1 MAAPTPTHIPFCSTA
16 VAARRW
22 LPVALVTGAFALGLL
37 RLVGLVADNAVD
49 ILVEDQ
55 WDMLR
60 PLFQQ
65 EGPLACFLQQ
75 HGPHRLGLGGLVNWY
90 LYNATGGDVRAE
102 SWATL
107 VTLTLAAG
115 VAVGL
120 AVRLRGRLSWSDAAF
135 PLLILSPVQWET
147 MLLTPFLG
155 HSILPLLLTLLLA
168 LAWTIKAP
176 GWRVFS
182 VGVLSGVALFT
193 GFGLCGAVASAG
205 LAGLFWL
212 RPEAP
217 AGTTRRQATWLL
229 ALALLALGLFALHY
243 RWEPAVPG
251 WRFPVPQWWDYARFP
266 ALMFTSLL
274 GWRALTP
281 ASTALGGGV
290 LVLCLVAWADATRA
304 LYLRRATA
312 RDRAVWL
319 LIGASMVYAAL
330 TAVGRLPIRLE
341 AAFMW
346 RYTTLMLPAV
356 CGLLLAAEAWTEN
369 RPAWMRH
376 GRALL
381 GLALAGVIWGDL
393 QPERNAAAIAYGKMR
408 WVAAY
413 LHTRDLAAA
422 NRAARYEVYSPAPAS
437 PIIAEQLRWLE
448 RHRWSFLRALPVE
461 APEPPPA
468 APQPQ

>member
-1 MAAPTPTHIPFCSTA
+1 MAAPTHVPLCSTA

-22 LPVALVTGAFALGLL
+22 FPVALVTGAFALGLL
-37 RLVGLVADNAVD
+37 RLVGLVMDNAVD
-49 ILVEDQ
+49 VPVEDQ
-55 WDMLR
+55 WDTLR

-90 LYNATGGDVRAE
+90 LYNATGWDVRAE
-102 SWATL
+102 SWASL

-115 VAVGL
+115 AVVGL

-135 PLLILSPVQWET
+135 PLLLLSPIQWET
-147 MLLTPFLG
+147 MLLTPFLA
-155 HSILPLLLTLLLA
+155 HSILPLLLVLLLA
-168 LAWTIKAP
+168 LAWTIEAP

-182 VGVLSGVALFT
+182 VVLLGGVALFT
-193 GFGLCGAVASAG
+193 GFGLCGAAASGG
-205 LAGLFWL
+205 LALLFWL
-212 RPEAP
+212 RPATS

-251 WRFPVPQWWDYARFP
+251 WRFPVSNWWDYARFP

-274 GWRALTP
+274 GWRAITP
-281 ASTALGGGV
+281 ASTAVGAGL
-290 LVLCLVAWADATRA
+290 LALCLLAWSGATLA
-304 LYLRRATA
+304 LCRRTA
-312 RDRAVWL
+312 GARNRAVWL
-319 LIGASMVYAAL
+319 LIGTSMIYAAL
-330 TAVGRLPIRLE
+330 TAVGRLPIGLAE
-341 AAFMW
+341 VW
-346 RYTTLMLPAV
+346 RHPTLLLPAV

-369 RPAWMRH
+369 RPAWLRQ
-376 GRALL
+376 GGALL

-408 WVAAY
+408 WVGAY

-422 NRAARYEVYSPAPAS
+422 NRAARYEVYSPAPAA
-437 PIIAEQLRWLE
+437 PVIAERLRWLE
-448 RHRWSFLRALPVE
+448 RHRWSFFRNLPAE

-468 APQPQ
+468 AHQPK